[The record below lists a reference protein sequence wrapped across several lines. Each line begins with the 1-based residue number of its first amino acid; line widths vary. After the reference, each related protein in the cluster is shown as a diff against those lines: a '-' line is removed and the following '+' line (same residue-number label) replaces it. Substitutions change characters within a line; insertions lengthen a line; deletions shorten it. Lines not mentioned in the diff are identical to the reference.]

1 MPVSRLALIMFL
13 DGGGGR
19 PDNSLPGAP
28 VYPSQGPGFPTHP
41 IAPGGGGP
49 VDPGYGIPDFAPA
62 RPSHPIHFPPVT
74 PDNTLPGDQPI
85 ISLPIVLPD
94 RGQLPIGPDQKFEL
108 KWSPY
113 YGWVLVPVKDD
124 EAEPK

>member
-1 MPVSRLALIMFL
+1 LQLKENPMPHARLAYIVFL
-13 DGGGGR
+13 DGPGGPGI
-19 PDNSLPGAP
+19 DNSLPQPPLTPG
-28 VYPSQGPGFPTHP
+28 YPLPTP
-41 IAPGGGGP
+41 PGP
-49 VDPGYGIPDFAPA
+49 VDPGYGQGHPFPN

-94 RGQLPIGPDQKFEL
+94 RGQVPIGPEQKFEL

-113 YGWVLVPVKDD
+113 YGWVLVPVEGDD
-124 EAEPK
+124 AEPK

>member
-19 PDNSLPGAP
+19 PDNSLPPGFP
-28 VYPSQGPGFPTHP
+28 GYPSQGLPQPPVDPGWGVG
-41 IAPGGGGP
+41 APP
-49 VDPGYGIPDFAPA
+49 VDPGYGRPEGG

-94 RGQLPIGPDQKFEL
+94 RGQLPIGPEQKFEL

-113 YGWVLVPVKDD
+113 YGWVLVPVGGD